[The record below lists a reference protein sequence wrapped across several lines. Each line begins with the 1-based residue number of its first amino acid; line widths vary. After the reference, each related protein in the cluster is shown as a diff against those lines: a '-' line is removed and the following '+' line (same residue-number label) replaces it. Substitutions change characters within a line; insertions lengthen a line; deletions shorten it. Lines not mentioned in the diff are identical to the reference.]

1 MINLSTQQEWD
12 ELVFFKR
19 GISVCLFFCVWHTS
33 GHMGKKSFDM
43 FLFSFFLFSFLDE
56 KKRNRTSE
64 EKVKRIFVSDVGC
77 EKEFQTF
84 VGET

>member
-1 MINLSTQQEWD
+1 M
-12 ELVFFKR
+12 
-19 GISVCLFFCVWHTS
+19 
-33 GHMGKKSFDM
+33 
-43 FLFSFFLFSFLDE
+43 

-64 EKVKRIFVSDVGC
+64 KEKRIFVSDVGC